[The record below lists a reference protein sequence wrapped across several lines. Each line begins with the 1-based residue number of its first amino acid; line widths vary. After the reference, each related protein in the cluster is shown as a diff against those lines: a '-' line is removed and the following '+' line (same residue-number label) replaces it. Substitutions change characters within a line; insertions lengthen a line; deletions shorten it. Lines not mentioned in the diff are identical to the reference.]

1 MPTRFISLHSLAVGI
16 ALAAVTTLATTSVVV
31 EPGDTLT
38 QLAADHDVTVA
49 ELIDWNDLDDPD
61 LILAG
66 TTLVFSSPSSHGDP
80 AAGVSGGGD
89 HTVVA
94 GDTLWLIARRYGA
107 SVSALAQA
115 NGLSDP
121 DRIHVGQRLVV
132 TDASSSEAVDS
143 PEPSGSRTG
152 PTDDVGS
159 GSEMNVSTHTVA
171 VGETLYFIARLH
183 DLEPS
188 ELAAANSIQNHD
200 LIRIGQEILIPS
212 RGNATTVAEA
222 QPSSPITTDPDA
234 DSSPADAVA
243 SQEATDDSV
252 RSPNA
257 TLLTDAFAHWS
268 ANYGVSQDLLEALLW
283 QESSWQPSI
292 TGPDGHLGIGQLSP
306 DTVTFIEDRLLG
318 LSLNPL
324 GVSDGVQLAARYL
337 RYLIDSTQTDKEA
350 LGAWNQG
357 LNSLLDEGIS
367 ESGAAFADSV
377 LEIRRIRG

>member
-1 MPTRFISLHSLAVGI
+1 MTARRDRASS

-66 TTLVFSSPSSHGDP
+66 TTLVFSSPSAHGDP

-159 GSEMNVSTHTVA
+159 GS
-171 VGETLYFIARLH
+171 
-183 DLEPS
+183 
-188 ELAAANSIQNHD
+188 
-200 LIRIGQEILIPS
+200 
-212 RGNATTVAEA
+212 
-222 QPSSPITTDPDA
+222 
-234 DSSPADAVA
+234 
-243 SQEATDDSV
+243 
-252 RSPNA
+252 
-257 TLLTDAFAHWS
+257 
-268 ANYGVSQDLLEALLW
+268 
-283 QESSWQPSI
+283 
-292 TGPDGHLGIGQLSP
+292 
-306 DTVTFIEDRLLG
+306 
-318 LSLNPL
+318 
-324 GVSDGVQLAARYL
+324 
-337 RYLIDSTQTDKEA
+337 
-350 LGAWNQG
+350 
-357 LNSLLDEGIS
+357 
-367 ESGAAFADSV
+367 
-377 LEIRRIRG
+377 